1 MEFGS
6 GESEVN
12 STYKTRVVMYVIAL
26 FSLLGVFLIKA
37 LRGKGAYM
45 IIMSYLMGVVIGA
58 FCVAAGMA
66 AGSEGFLTVGS
77 LLAAASTIFLFD

>member
-1 MEFGS
+1 
-6 GESEVN
+6 
-12 STYKTRVVMYVIAL
+12 
-26 FSLLGVFLIKA
+26 
-37 LRGKGAYM
+37 M